1 MNIET
6 TVEGLASS
14 SERPNIAPSSLLT
27 ISEEEN
33 APSWSSGGVRDL
45 LLVGACF
52 QAKSLPVPKICF
64 LIHFPSRFIL
74 QIKFIEACF
83 FAPHDH
89 VTGYNSHIIIVPV
102 HPKVL
107 RRY

>member
-1 MNIET
+1 MTIET

-27 ISEEEN
+27 ISQEEN
-33 APSWSSGGVRDL
+33 APSWSSGGVRDP

-89 VTGYNSHIIIVPV
+89 VTGYNSHIINVPV